1 MLLSDLSGPRE
12 LVPMAKLRINDA
24 SLPLL
29 SPGISSLGKQR
40 KLKKE
45 KKRKIAAS
53 RRGLSPARR
62 HGGRAAGTRT
72 IQPKK
77 RIYPLF
83 SKKSTR
89 RTRLIHFVE
98 SQAQSHG

>member
-29 SPGISSLGKQR
+29 SPGISSIGKQR

-45 KKRKIAAS
+45 KKAKSPHLAGDSPRRDGTEVGRPGPEQFNQKNASILYSVRKVP
-53 RRGLSPARR
+53 GELD
-62 HGGRAAGTRT
+62 
-72 IQPKK
+72 
-77 RIYPLF
+77 
-83 SKKSTR
+83 
-89 RTRLIHFVE
+89 
-98 SQAQSHG
+98 